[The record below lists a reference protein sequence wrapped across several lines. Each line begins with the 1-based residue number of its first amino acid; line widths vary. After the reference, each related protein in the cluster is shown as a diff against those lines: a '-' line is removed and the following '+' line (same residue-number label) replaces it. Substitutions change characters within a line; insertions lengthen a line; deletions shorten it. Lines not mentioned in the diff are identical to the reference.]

1 MEVINEEL
9 RNSCGHMARYKII
22 IDHDSV
28 NVESEI
34 QEDCETCEKEDD
46 EFKKEI
52 EAKLN
57 KYLGG

>member
-1 MEVINEEL
+1 
-9 RNSCGHMARYKII
+9 MARYKII